1 MEVRR
6 GSPMGMAVV
15 LKTPPSERRPRGM
28 GNALSVST
36 TAVSTQLRRL
46 LEFFRR
52 AFRSNR
58 MAKNPTMEEMEGL
71 MAKVRQEQDDMDSVG
86 DTTGDEATV
95 LDEPERTEESAQA
108 QSSGP
113 DERAELRDGAW
124 ETKQRRR
131 TPINPPS
138 IPTAAEYAAAK
149 RRIQYKEG
157 LLHIA
162 ITGVSGSGKSS
173 LLNALL
179 GLRNGV
185 EGSAPVGT
193 AETTETITRY
203 PDPQPDNP
211 FVYFDVPGAGTLRVP
226 GWEYFLN
233 QGLYVFDAVIIVV
246 DNRVTEI
253 DIGILRNC
261 ERMNIPT
268 YLVRSKA
275 RQHIRNTMSDLDP
288 GETRDRD
295 VVRQVAREKY
305 IGDTQDTVRRNLK
318 EAGLPPQRVY
328 IVDKEILWRIVSGEQ
343 MRYGDWFD
351 EWAFLWAILSDAR
364 SRRLL
369 DEDPNDYGDPC
380 FPGSIEMVTM

>member
-1 MEVRR
+1 
-6 GSPMGMAVV
+6 MGMAVV

-108 QSSGP
+108 QPSGP
-113 DERAELRDGAW
+113 GERTELRGGAW
-124 ETKQRRR
+124 ETRQRRR

-275 RQHIRNTMSDLDP
+275 HQHICNTMSDLDP
-288 GETRDRD
+288 EETRDRD
-295 VVRQVAREKY
+295 VVRQVARQKY
-305 IGDTQDTVRRNLK
+305 IGDTQETVRRNLK